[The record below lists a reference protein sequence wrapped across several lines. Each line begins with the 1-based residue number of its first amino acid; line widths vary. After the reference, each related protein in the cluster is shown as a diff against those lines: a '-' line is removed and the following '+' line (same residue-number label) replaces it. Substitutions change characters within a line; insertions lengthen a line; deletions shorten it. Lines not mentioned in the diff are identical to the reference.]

1 MKTSNKLLLGLFAFI
16 VISLL
21 IVNFAFRKQMDAKQK
36 SGVKVE
42 INAQD
47 STAAFDSDS
56 VAMDKAIGNE

>member
-21 IVNFAFRKQMDAKQK
+21 IVNFAFRKQMDANQK

-42 INAQD
+42 INTQD
-47 STAAFDSDS
+47 STAAFNSDS
-56 VAMDKAIGNE
+56 IAMDKAIGNE